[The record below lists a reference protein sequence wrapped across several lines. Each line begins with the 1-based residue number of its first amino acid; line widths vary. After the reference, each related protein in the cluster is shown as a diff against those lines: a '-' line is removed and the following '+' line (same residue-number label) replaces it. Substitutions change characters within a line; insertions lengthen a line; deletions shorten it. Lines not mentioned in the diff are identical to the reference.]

1 MLLGTITG
9 NVVSTKKI
17 EKLVGCKFMKVKIDS
32 RSEEIVA
39 VDAVGAG
46 IGEQVLVTTGHN
58 ARFAMA
64 GAEQAVDA
72 VIVGIVD

>member
-17 EKLVGCKFMKVKIDS
+17 EKLTGCKFMRVKIES
-32 RSEEIVA
+32 SKQELIA

-46 IGEQVLVTTGHN
+46 IGETVLVTTGHN
-58 ARFAMA
+58 ASYAA
-64 GAEQAVDA
+64 NVKDLPVDA